1 MSFIL
6 RLFSIVGLLFI
17 FSCEEDVEEVTISDY
32 HLFTATF
39 EEGGVDDDVTSFIFI
54 SDGEGKILAD
64 SSFTGAA
71 SIELFADTN
80 GSPPPDKI
88 GVTILTKRDGQDFD
102 IRTNLGVNKGS
113 DWTWYHPY
121 HEPEVIGQSYY
132 MFTNLPDNLE
142 EVIISSNGHRRNID
156 YQYELSTGGIWS
168 LSHYEPIED
177 VLIFATLNNDSAIYT
192 FVNDVSAGDTSS
204 LDFSSFSGANQ
215 KIIDNNSDLDI
226 RGYVLYG
233 FDLNDS
239 FIHYK
244 RHRLGGSYY
253 NSNGDLVYPYPS
265 ELEKFISWLWGG
277 DSWGTAGGKQW
288 SQRIAG
294 EIPVSFEKIDADI
307 SVINSNINNFEVN
320 LNGSFDRWYMFLELN
335 DL

>member
-121 HEPEVIGQSYY
+121 YEPEVIGQS
-132 MFTNLPDNLE
+132 
-142 EVIISSNGHRRNID
+142 
-156 YQYELSTGGIWS
+156 
-168 LSHYEPIED
+168 
-177 VLIFATLNNDSAIYT
+177 
-192 FVNDVSAGDTSS
+192 
-204 LDFSSFSGANQ
+204 
-215 KIIDNNSDLDI
+215 
-226 RGYVLYG
+226 
-233 FDLNDS
+233 
-239 FIHYK
+239 
-244 RHRLGGSYY
+244 
-253 NSNGDLVYPYPS
+253 
-265 ELEKFISWLWGG
+265 
-277 DSWGTAGGKQW
+277 
-288 SQRIAG
+288 
-294 EIPVSFEKIDADI
+294 
-307 SVINSNINNFEVN
+307 
-320 LNGSFDRWYMFLELN
+320 
-335 DL
+335 